1 MKDIAARI
9 REIREYL
16 DISRKEVEF
25 RSGGLIKATSLSS
38 FENAQSQISISYLK
52 QLVEFYRREGVEISF
67 DWLIAGNGPGP
78 SDSVT
83 LESNLSALKEVSFFK
98 KNNYRSIVYTVTN
111 PVPPLNIA
119 QGDIIGGV
127 CSEKN
132 STHTKFRLFRLNNG
146 ETCLHLSK
154 IDGKKVVFFDQEQ
167 QKISHLPLETVQD
180 IYDVIWIRKF
190 V

>member
-1 MKDIAARI
+1 MKDIANRI
-9 REIREYL
+9 RELREFL
-16 DISRKEVEF
+16 DISRKEVET

-52 QLVEFYRREGVEISF
+52 QLVEFYRGEGVEISF

-83 LESNLSALKEVSFFK
+83 LESNLSVLKEVSFFK
-98 KNNYRSIVYTVTN
+98 KNNHKSIIYTIAK
-111 PVPPLNIA
+111 PIISLNIA

-127 CSEKN
+127 YSKKN
-132 STHTKFRLFRLNNG
+132 TTHTKFRLIKLNNG
-146 ETCLHLSK
+146 ETSLYLSK
-154 IDGKKVVFFDQEQ
+154 IEGKKVVFFDQEQ
-167 QKISHLPLETVQD
+167 QKISYLQLETVQD
-180 IYDVIWIRKF
+180 IYDVVWIRKF